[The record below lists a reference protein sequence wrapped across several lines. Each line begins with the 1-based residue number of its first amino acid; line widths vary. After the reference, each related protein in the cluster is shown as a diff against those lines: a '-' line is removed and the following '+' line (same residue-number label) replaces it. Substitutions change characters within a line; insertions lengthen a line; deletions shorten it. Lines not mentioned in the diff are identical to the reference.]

1 MYRASIV
8 VTLRPS
14 ILDPQGKATKHALQS
29 IGFDGVEQVRMG
41 KFIELWIDADSEEK
55 ARQTAEDACRR
66 VLANEVMEDFRVE
79 IEPVAQESKAR

>member
-1 MYRASIV
+1 MYKASIV